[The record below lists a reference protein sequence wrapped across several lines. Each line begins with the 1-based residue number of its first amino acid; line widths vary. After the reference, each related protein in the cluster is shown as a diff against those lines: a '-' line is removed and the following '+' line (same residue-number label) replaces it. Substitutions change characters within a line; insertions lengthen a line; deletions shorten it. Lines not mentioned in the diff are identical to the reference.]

1 MKKLI
6 LFLSFI
12 LTFSMIGFAQAK
24 PKAAANP
31 IKTSPAYAE
40 VLLRKVEV
48 ESDLEALLLDYKEEY
63 PKVKEAKAKLALL
76 QKELDKL
83 LALNSSEV
91 NRLTVAVGK
100 LIVGKVEEE
109 SEFNLLLQTY
119 NDKHP
124 DVIRAKKRVEIF
136 EKAIKELF
144 Q

>member
-1 MKKLI
+1 MRKLI
-6 LFLSFI
+6 LFLSII
-12 LTFSMIGFAQAK
+12 LTFSMIGFAQVK
-24 PKAAANP
+24 PKTVANP

-48 ESDLEALLLDYKEEY
+48 ESDLEALLLDYTDAY
-63 PKVKEAKAKLALL
+63 SKVKEAKAKLALL

-83 LALNSSEV
+83 LALNPSEV
-91 NRLTVAVGK
+91 SRLTVAVGK

-109 SEFNLLLQTY
+109 SELNLLLQTL
-119 NDKHP
+119 NEKNP